1 MNEWLRRR
9 KDGKA
14 PLTSTNRER
23 NQREGK
29 VPTAYRPVCR
39 QLRSVKG
46 KEDER
51 KVQAFNVQLKN
62 RLNLLSLSHES
73 NIKDEKKKTKQKNR

>member
-1 MNEWLRRR
+1 MNERLRRR

-14 PLTSTNRER
+14 VLTSTNRER
-23 NQREGK
+23 NQREEK

-46 KEDER
+46 EEKESAGILR
-51 KVQAFNVQLKN
+51 A
-62 RLNLLSLSHES
+62 
-73 NIKDEKKKTKQKNR
+73 I

>member
-1 MNEWLRRR
+1 
-9 KDGKA
+9 
-14 PLTSTNRER
+14 
-23 NQREGK
+23 
-29 VPTAYRPVCR
+29 
-39 QLRSVKG
+39 VKG

-73 NIKDEKKKTKQKNR
+73 NIKDEKKKKQNKKNR